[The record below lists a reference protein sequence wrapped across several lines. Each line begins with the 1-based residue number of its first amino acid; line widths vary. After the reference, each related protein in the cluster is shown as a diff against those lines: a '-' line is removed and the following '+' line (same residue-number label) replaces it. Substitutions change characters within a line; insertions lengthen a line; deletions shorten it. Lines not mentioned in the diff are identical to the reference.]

1 MWNGCLGSQNKLGS
15 GKGLGKEWR
24 RVYNC
29 TKPPSSPDLLT
40 LKALLFMRGKYP
52 DPRYIMF

>member
-40 LKALLFMRGKYP
+40 LKTLLFMRGK
-52 DPRYIMF
+52 